1 MAKSDYKFIH
11 TLRVRWKECDIQGIA
26 FYGSYLDYI
35 EVGEAEYFRNL
46 GIYTLQKEP
55 RKKFDLAAVK
65 LTLEFKSSAKVD
77 ELIDLHMK
85 IANMGRSSMVES
97 TEIYRSG
104 TDELLVTGE
113 RISVNFD
120 SSKAKSR
127 RIPDDIRT
135 IIERFENTG
144 VTPTKHLN

>member
-1 MAKSDYKFIH
+1 MAKSDYKFIR

-26 FYGSYLDYI
+26 FYGSYLDYL

-46 GIYTLQKEP
+46 GINTLQEEA

-65 LTLEFKSSAKVD
+65 LTVEFKSSARVD

-85 IANMGRSSMVES
+85 IASMGRSSLVES
-97 TEIYRSG
+97 AEIYRSG
-104 TDELLVTGE
+104 TDELLVILE

-127 RIPDDIRT
+127 RIPDDIRET
-135 IIERFENTG
+135 IEKFEATG
-144 VTPTKHLN
+144 ETPN

>member
-46 GIYTLQKEP
+46 GIYTLQEEP

-77 ELIDLHMK
+77 ELIALHMK

-97 TEIYRSG
+97 TERYRSG
-104 TDELLVTGE
+104 TDE
-113 RISVNFD
+113 R
-120 SSKAKSR
+120 
-127 RIPDDIRT
+127 PD
-135 IIERFENTG
+135 
-144 VTPTKHLN
+144 P

>member
-1 MAKSDYKFIH
+1 MDY
-11 TLRVRWKECDIQGIA
+11 L
-26 FYGSYLDYI
+26 

-46 GIYTLQKEP
+46 GINTLQEEP

-65 LTLEFKSSAKVD
+65 LTVEFKSSARVD

-85 IANMGRSSMVES
+85 IASMGRSSLVES
-97 TEIYRSG
+97 AEIYRSG
-104 TDELLVTGE
+104 TDELLVILE

-127 RIPDDIRT
+127 RIPDDIRET
-135 IIERFENTG
+135 IEKFEATG
-144 VTPTKHLN
+144 ETPN

>member
-46 GIYTLQKEP
+46 GIYTLQEEP

-85 IANMGRSSMVES
+85 IASMGRSSMVES

-127 RIPDDIRT
+127 RIPDDIRA

-144 VTPTKHLN
+144 ETPTKHLN

>member
-1 MAKSDYKFIH
+1 M
-11 TLRVRWKECDIQGIA
+11 
-26 FYGSYLDYI
+26 
-35 EVGEAEYFRNL
+35 
-46 GIYTLQKEP
+46 
-55 RKKFDLAAVK
+55 
-65 LTLEFKSSAKVD
+65 EFKSSAKVD

-120 SSKAKSR
+120 SSKAKSK